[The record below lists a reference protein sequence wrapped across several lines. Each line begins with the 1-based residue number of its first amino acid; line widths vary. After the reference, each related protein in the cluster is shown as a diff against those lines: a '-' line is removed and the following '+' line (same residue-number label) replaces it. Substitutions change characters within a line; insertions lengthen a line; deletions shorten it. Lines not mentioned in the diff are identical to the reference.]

1 MRSNASGKDVR
12 IWDIHLT
19 ATALRTAAPRLTRA
33 KLIKYERRIHKCYMV
48 YPEPI
53 IMAVMSARSVTI
65 GKGMRNCTAMVPI
78 R

>member
-1 MRSNASGKDVR
+1 MLNYETAGILSGVK
-12 IWDIHLT
+12 
-19 ATALRTAAPRLTRA
+19 